1 MPQNTDAIVTQ
12 LNADLVNQFGAAD
25 LANFANLLLNNHQ
38 KILGATELLWDNWD
52 DMMEVVE
59 YVMDHRA
66 QIAEFLSKVPEFL
79 GKTGDLIQAAGVS
92 ATQASAFLTGDDKRK
107 ESVSARDLAD
117 LAANALDN
125 CQDELKSVAELMARI
140 GKQFDNVKI
149 PTLKPEYSKVMG
161 FEVITGLEL
170 GESSFIDD
178 AADQLRHGAQRIEQ
192 IGASFQNVAQQMRK
206 MGGVLT
212 DAGGDLRNVGNH
224 LQESS
229 VVLQSISQLTAAEKS
244 KPATKATKPR
254 IKDAPSFTAA
264 RGSKPTKPKR
274 TGPLAADEPQL
285 KPLRPLRE
293 QK

>member
-1 MPQNTDAIVTQ
+1 MPQNNDALVTQ

-66 QIAEFLSKVPEFL
+66 QIGEFLSKVPEFL

-170 GESSFIDD
+170 GESSFVDD
-178 AADQLRHGAQRIEQ
+178 AADQLRRGAERIEQ
-192 IGASFQNVAQQMRK
+192 ISANFQNVAHQMRK

-229 VVLQSISQLTAAEKS
+229 VVLQSISQLAAPEKTKPVAKTA
-244 KPATKATKPR
+244 KPR
-254 IKDAPSFTAA
+254 IKDAPSFTA
-264 RGSKPTKPKR
+264 RSSNPKKPKSVANA
-274 TGPLAADEPQL
+274 PAADEPKL

>member
-1 MPQNTDAIVTQ
+1 MPQNNDLLVTQ

-66 QIAEFLSKVPEFL
+66 QIGEFLSKVPEFL

-107 ESVSARDLAD
+107 DSVSARDLAD

-170 GESSFIDD
+170 GESSFVDD
-178 AADQLRHGAQRIEQ
+178 AADQLRHGAERIEQ
-192 IGASFQNVAQQMRK
+192 ISVNFQNVAQQMRK

-229 VVLQSISQLTAAEKS
+229 VVLQSISQLAAPEKT
-244 KPATKATKPR
+244 KPAAKTAKPR
-254 IKDAPSFTAA
+254 IKDAPSFTA
-264 RGSKPTKPKR
+264 RGSSPKKPK
-274 TGPLAADEPQL
+274 GAENAPAAEEPKL